1 MVYAADFGTGQERYP
16 PVIDDFLYVCDDA
29 YNRQQFIDMEMRM
42 LRALDFDLGI
52 PLSYRFLR
60 RYAKVQACCLHRP
73 GFVHRT
79 LTVVGW
85 AMSPMVRL
93 LLRSVLVSSCRR
105 LFTVRS
111 YRHADTCLQC
121 ARIEMPMLVYSALVS
136 RCRRL
141 FTVRWYRDVSA
152 CLQCARI
159 EMSMLVCSAL
169 VSRCRLFTGRSYR
182 DADAD
187 AGSLHPGDV
196 AAGLLDE
203 PAAGQQAGRGVAA
216 ARSHHEARVRLGE
229 PTQLLRQNAVY
240 SPKHLSLAVEQ
251 KIHKLCFRCA
261 DGCACVQL

>member
-1 MVYAADFGTGQERYP
+1 M
-16 PVIDDFLYVCDDA
+16 IDDFLYVCDDA

-111 YRHADTCLQC
+111 YRHAGASLQC
-121 ARIEMPMLVYSALVS
+121 ARIDMLTLVYSELVS
-136 RCRRL
+136 RYRRLLIVRSCRRAE
-141 FTVRWYRDVSA
+141 A
-152 CLQCARI
+152 CLQ
-159 EMSMLVCSAL
+159 
-169 VSRCRLFTGRSYR
+169 
-182 DADAD
+182 
-187 AGSLHPGDV
+187 
-196 AAGLLDE
+196 
-203 PAAGQQAGRGVAA
+203 
-216 ARSHHEARVRLGE
+216 
-229 PTQLLRQNAVY
+229 
-240 SPKHLSLAVEQ
+240 
-251 KIHKLCFRCA
+251 
-261 DGCACVQL
+261 